1 VGGNGAL
8 YTHFWILLFS
18 EKRKKKTT
26 IDVGTRGQKK
36 TGVGLSNKLQLQDIH
51 FFDSQK
57 TQNLVFEQK
66 AAFKTWK
73 RKINF

>member
-1 VGGNGAL
+1 
-8 YTHFWILLFS
+8 
-18 EKRKKKTT
+18 
-26 IDVGTRGQKK
+26 
-36 TGVGLSNKLQLQDIH
+36 LQLQDIH